1 MICMATPNRATNTT
15 GIATMIELLLPP
27 LFAGLAVALVS
38 GPMGAFVVWRRM
50 AFFGDTLAHGA
61 LLGAAL
67 GLALDISLYLAVV
80 AVCLG
85 LAAALTALQHQQQL
99 ASDTLLGIVAHT
111 TLALVMIAISLQ
123 QGIQV
128 DLFAYLFGDLLA
140 VGWQDALALWAGAIL
155 ILLLMLWQW
164 RALLSI
170 TVSEELAQVEGVA
183 VQRTRLLLMLL
194 RALLIAGA
202 GGSAIA
208 ADLGARKIREELD
221 AMMVLGID
229 PIQRL
234 VVPRVLA
241 AMLVAVFLN
250 GLVSVVGVAGG
261 YVFNVVLQD
270 GTPGAYIASFTALA
284 QLPDL
289 WVGLVKATI
298 FGLIAAV
305 VAAYKGMNAAGGPKG
320 VGDAVNESVVIT
332 FVLLFIVNF
341 VISAIYL
348 QVVPPKTG

>member
-1 MICMATPNRATNTT
+1 MICTATPSRATNTT

-85 LAAALTALQHQQQL
+85 LAGALTALQHQQQL

-111 TLALVMIAISLQ
+111 TLALGVIAISLQ
-123 QGIQV
+123 EGIQV

-140 VGWQDALALWAGAIL
+140 VGWQDTLALWAGAVL

-194 RALLIAGA
+194 LALLIAGA
-202 GGSAIA
+202 IRTVGVLLITSLLVIPAASARRLTHTPAQMA
-208 ADLGARKIREELD
+208 AVAS
-221 AMMVLGID
+221 VLGT
-229 PIQRL
+229 L
-234 VVPRVLA
+234 AVLA
-241 AMLVAVFLN
+241 
-250 GLVSVVGVAGG
+250 GLTVSWFANTPVG
-261 YVFNVVLQD
+261 
-270 GTPGAYIASFTALA
+270 PSI
-284 QLPDL
+284 
-289 WVGLVKATI
+289 
-298 FGLIAAV
+298 V
-305 VAAYKGMNAAGGPKG
+305 VAA
-320 VGDAVNESVVIT
+320 SSL
-332 FVLLFIVNF
+332 FVLTLLRKP
-341 VISAIYL
+341 A
-348 QVVPPKTG
+348 

>member
-61 LLGAAL
+61 LLGAAR

-85 LAAALTALQHQQQL
+85 LAAALAALQHQQQL

-111 TLALVMIAISLQ
+111 TLALGVIAISLQ

-194 RALLIAGA
+194 LALLIAGA
-202 GGSAIA
+202 IRTVGVLLITSLLVIPAASARRLTHTPAQMA
-208 ADLGARKIREELD
+208 AVAS
-221 AMMVLGID
+221 VLGT
-229 PIQRL
+229 L
-234 VVPRVLA
+234 AVLA
-241 AMLVAVFLN
+241 GLAVSWFAN
-250 GLVSVVGVAGG
+250 TPVG
-261 YVFNVVLQD
+261 
-270 GTPGAYIASFTALA
+270 PSI
-284 QLPDL
+284 
-289 WVGLVKATI
+289 
-298 FGLIAAV
+298 V
-305 VAAYKGMNAAGGPKG
+305 VAA
-320 VGDAVNESVVIT
+320 SSL
-332 FVLLFIVNF
+332 FVLTLLRRP
-341 VISAIYL
+341 A
-348 QVVPPKTG
+348 

>member
-1 MICMATPNRATNTT
+1 MICTATPSRAINTT

-85 LAAALTALQHQQQL
+85 LAGALTALQHQQQL

-111 TLALVMIAISLQ
+111 TLALGVIAISLQ
-123 QGIQV
+123 EGIQV

-164 RALLSI
+164 RSLLSI

-194 RALLIAGA
+194 LALLIAGA
-202 GGSAIA
+202 IRTVGVLLITSLLVIPAASARRLTHTPAQMA
-208 ADLGARKIREELD
+208 AVAS
-221 AMMVLGID
+221 VLGT
-229 PIQRL
+229 L
-234 VVPRVLA
+234 SVLA
-241 AMLVAVFLN
+241 GLAVSWFAN
-250 GLVSVVGVAGG
+250 TPVG
-261 YVFNVVLQD
+261 
-270 GTPGAYIASFTALA
+270 PSI
-284 QLPDL
+284 
-289 WVGLVKATI
+289 
-298 FGLIAAV
+298 V
-305 VAAYKGMNAAGGPKG
+305 VAAS
-320 VGDAVNESVVIT
+320 SV
-332 FVLLFIVNF
+332 FVLTLLRKP
-341 VISAIYL
+341 A
-348 QVVPPKTG
+348 

>member
-1 MICMATPNRATNTT
+1 MICTAMPSRAINTT

-85 LAAALTALQHQQQL
+85 LAGALTALQHQQQL

-111 TLALVMIAISLQ
+111 TLALGVIAISLQ
-123 QGIQV
+123 EGIQV

-164 RALLSI
+164 RSLLSI

-194 RALLIAGA
+194 LALLIAGA
-202 GGSAIA
+202 IRTVGVLLITSLLVIPAASARRLTHTPAQMA
-208 ADLGARKIREELD
+208 AVAS
-221 AMMVLGID
+221 VLGT
-229 PIQRL
+229 L
-234 VVPRVLA
+234 AVLA
-241 AMLVAVFLN
+241 GLAVSWFAN
-250 GLVSVVGVAGG
+250 TPVG
-261 YVFNVVLQD
+261 
-270 GTPGAYIASFTALA
+270 PSI
-284 QLPDL
+284 
-289 WVGLVKATI
+289 
-298 FGLIAAV
+298 V
-305 VAAYKGMNAAGGPKG
+305 VAA
-320 VGDAVNESVVIT
+320 SSL
-332 FVLLFIVNF
+332 FVLTLLRKP
-341 VISAIYL
+341 A
-348 QVVPPKTG
+348 

>member
-111 TLALVMIAISLQ
+111 TLALGVIAISLQ

-164 RALLSI
+164 RSLLSI

-194 RALLIAGA
+194 LALLIAGA
-202 GGSAIA
+202 IRTVGVLLITSLLVIPAASARRLTHTPAQMA
-208 ADLGARKIREELD
+208 AVAS
-221 AMMVLGID
+221 VLGT
-229 PIQRL
+229 L
-234 VVPRVLA
+234 AVLA
-241 AMLVAVFLN
+241 GLAVSWFAN
-250 GLVSVVGVAGG
+250 TPVG
-261 YVFNVVLQD
+261 
-270 GTPGAYIASFTALA
+270 PSI
-284 QLPDL
+284 
-289 WVGLVKATI
+289 
-298 FGLIAAV
+298 V
-305 VAAYKGMNAAGGPKG
+305 VAA
-320 VGDAVNESVVIT
+320 SSL
-332 FVLLFIVNF
+332 FVLTLLRKP
-341 VISAIYL
+341 A
-348 QVVPPKTG
+348 

>member
-1 MICMATPNRATNTT
+1 MICMATPSRAINTT

-85 LAAALTALQHQQQL
+85 LAGALTALQHQQQL

-111 TLALVMIAISLQ
+111 TLALGVIAISLQ
-123 QGIQV
+123 EGIQV

-164 RALLSI
+164 RSLLSI

-194 RALLIAGA
+194 LALLIAGA
-202 GGSAIA
+202 IRTVGVLLITSLLVIPAASARRLTHTPAQMA
-208 ADLGARKIREELD
+208 AVAS
-221 AMMVLGID
+221 VLGT
-229 PIQRL
+229 L
-234 VVPRVLA
+234 AVLA
-241 AMLVAVFLN
+241 GLAVSWFAN
-250 GLVSVVGVAGG
+250 TPVG
-261 YVFNVVLQD
+261 
-270 GTPGAYIASFTALA
+270 PSI
-284 QLPDL
+284 
-289 WVGLVKATI
+289 
-298 FGLIAAV
+298 V
-305 VAAYKGMNAAGGPKG
+305 VAA
-320 VGDAVNESVVIT
+320 SSL
-332 FVLLFIVNF
+332 FVLTLLRKP
-341 VISAIYL
+341 A
-348 QVVPPKTG
+348 

>member
-1 MICMATPNRATNTT
+1 
-15 GIATMIELLLPP
+15 MIELLLPP

-85 LAAALTALQHQQQL
+85 LAGALTALQHQQQL

-111 TLALVMIAISLQ
+111 TLALGVIAISLQ
-123 QGIQV
+123 EGIQV

-140 VGWQDALALWAGAIL
+140 VGWRDALALWAGAIL

-164 RALLSI
+164 RSLLSI

-194 RALLIAGA
+194 LALLIAGA
-202 GGSAIA
+202 IRTVGVLLITSLLVIPAASARRLTHTPAQMA
-208 ADLGARKIREELD
+208 AVAS
-221 AMMVLGID
+221 VLGT
-229 PIQRL
+229 L
-234 VVPRVLA
+234 SVLA
-241 AMLVAVFLN
+241 GLAVSWFAN
-250 GLVSVVGVAGG
+250 TPVG
-261 YVFNVVLQD
+261 
-270 GTPGAYIASFTALA
+270 PSI
-284 QLPDL
+284 
-289 WVGLVKATI
+289 
-298 FGLIAAV
+298 V
-305 VAAYKGMNAAGGPKG
+305 VAAS
-320 VGDAVNESVVIT
+320 SV
-332 FVLLFIVNF
+332 FVLTLLRKP
-341 VISAIYL
+341 A
-348 QVVPPKTG
+348 

>member
-85 LAAALTALQHQQQL
+85 LAGALTALQHQQQL

-111 TLALVMIAISLQ
+111 TLALGVIAISLQ
-123 QGIQV
+123 EGIQV

-194 RALLIAGA
+194 LALLIAGA
-202 GGSAIA
+202 IRTVGVLLITSLLVIPAASARRLTHTPAQMA
-208 ADLGARKIREELD
+208 AVAS
-221 AMMVLGID
+221 VLGT
-229 PIQRL
+229 L
-234 VVPRVLA
+234 AVLA
-241 AMLVAVFLN
+241 GLAVSWFAN
-250 GLVSVVGVAGG
+250 TPVG
-261 YVFNVVLQD
+261 
-270 GTPGAYIASFTALA
+270 PSI
-284 QLPDL
+284 
-289 WVGLVKATI
+289 
-298 FGLIAAV
+298 V
-305 VAAYKGMNAAGGPKG
+305 VAA
-320 VGDAVNESVVIT
+320 SSL
-332 FVLLFIVNF
+332 FVLTLLRKP
-341 VISAIYL
+341 A
-348 QVVPPKTG
+348 

>member
-85 LAAALTALQHQQQL
+85 LAGALTALQHQQQL

-111 TLALVMIAISLQ
+111 TLALGVIAISLQ
-123 QGIQV
+123 EGIQV

-164 RALLSI
+164 RSLLSI

-194 RALLIAGA
+194 LALLIAGA
-202 GGSAIA
+202 IRTVGVLLITSLLVIPAASARRLTHTPAQMA
-208 ADLGARKIREELD
+208 AVAS
-221 AMMVLGID
+221 VLGT
-229 PIQRL
+229 L
-234 VVPRVLA
+234 AVLA
-241 AMLVAVFLN
+241 GLAVSWFAN
-250 GLVSVVGVAGG
+250 TPVG
-261 YVFNVVLQD
+261 
-270 GTPGAYIASFTALA
+270 PSI
-284 QLPDL
+284 
-289 WVGLVKATI
+289 
-298 FGLIAAV
+298 V
-305 VAAYKGMNAAGGPKG
+305 VAA
-320 VGDAVNESVVIT
+320 SSL
-332 FVLLFIVNF
+332 FVLTLLRKP
-341 VISAIYL
+341 A
-348 QVVPPKTG
+348 

>member
-1 MICMATPNRATNTT
+1 MICMATPSRATNTT

-85 LAAALTALQHQQQL
+85 LAGALTALQHQQQL

-111 TLALVMIAISLQ
+111 TLALGVIAISLQ

-194 RALLIAGA
+194 LALLIAGA
-202 GGSAIA
+202 IRTVGVLLITSLLVIPAASARRLTHTPAQMA
-208 ADLGARKIREELD
+208 AVAS
-221 AMMVLGID
+221 VLGT
-229 PIQRL
+229 L
-234 VVPRVLA
+234 AVLA
-241 AMLVAVFLN
+241 GLAVSWFAN
-250 GLVSVVGVAGG
+250 TPVG
-261 YVFNVVLQD
+261 
-270 GTPGAYIASFTALA
+270 PSI
-284 QLPDL
+284 
-289 WVGLVKATI
+289 
-298 FGLIAAV
+298 V
-305 VAAYKGMNAAGGPKG
+305 VAA
-320 VGDAVNESVVIT
+320 SSL
-332 FVLLFIVNF
+332 FVLTLLRR
-341 VISAIYL
+341 SS
-348 QVVPPKTG
+348 

>member
-111 TLALVMIAISLQ
+111 TLALGVIAISLQ
-123 QGIQV
+123 EGIQV

-194 RALLIAGA
+194 LALLIAGA
-202 GGSAIA
+202 IRTVGVLLITSLLVIPAASARRLTHTPAQMA
-208 ADLGARKIREELD
+208 AVAS
-221 AMMVLGID
+221 VLGT
-229 PIQRL
+229 L
-234 VVPRVLA
+234 AVLA
-241 AMLVAVFLN
+241 GLAVSWFAN
-250 GLVSVVGVAGG
+250 TPVG
-261 YVFNVVLQD
+261 
-270 GTPGAYIASFTALA
+270 PSI
-284 QLPDL
+284 
-289 WVGLVKATI
+289 
-298 FGLIAAV
+298 V
-305 VAAYKGMNAAGGPKG
+305 VAA
-320 VGDAVNESVVIT
+320 SSL
-332 FVLLFIVNF
+332 FVLTLLRRP
-341 VISAIYL
+341 A
-348 QVVPPKTG
+348 

>member
-1 MICMATPNRATNTT
+1 MICMATPSRAINTT

-85 LAAALTALQHQQQL
+85 LAGALTALQHQQQL

-111 TLALVMIAISLQ
+111 TLALGVIAISLQ
-123 QGIQV
+123 EGIQV

-140 VGWQDALALWAGAIL
+140 VGWQDALALWAGAVL

-194 RALLIAGA
+194 LALLIAGA
-202 GGSAIA
+202 IRTVGVLLITSLLVIPAASARRLTHTPAQMA
-208 ADLGARKIREELD
+208 AVAS
-221 AMMVLGID
+221 VLGTMA
-229 PIQRL
+229 
-234 VVPRVLA
+234 VLA
-241 AMLVAVFLN
+241 GLAVSWFAN
-250 GLVSVVGVAGG
+250 TPVG
-261 YVFNVVLQD
+261 
-270 GTPGAYIASFTALA
+270 PSI
-284 QLPDL
+284 
-289 WVGLVKATI
+289 
-298 FGLIAAV
+298 V
-305 VAAYKGMNAAGGPKG
+305 VAA
-320 VGDAVNESVVIT
+320 SSL
-332 FVLLFIVNF
+332 FVLTLLRR
-341 VISAIYL
+341 SS
-348 QVVPPKTG
+348 

>member
-111 TLALVMIAISLQ
+111 TLALGVIAISLQ

-164 RALLSI
+164 RAPLSI

-194 RALLIAGA
+194 LALLIAGA
-202 GGSAIA
+202 IRTVGVLLITSLLVIPAASARRLTHTPAQMA
-208 ADLGARKIREELD
+208 AVAS
-221 AMMVLGID
+221 VLGT
-229 PIQRL
+229 L
-234 VVPRVLA
+234 AVLA
-241 AMLVAVFLN
+241 GLAVSWFAN
-250 GLVSVVGVAGG
+250 TPVG
-261 YVFNVVLQD
+261 
-270 GTPGAYIASFTALA
+270 PSI
-284 QLPDL
+284 
-289 WVGLVKATI
+289 
-298 FGLIAAV
+298 V
-305 VAAYKGMNAAGGPKG
+305 VAA
-320 VGDAVNESVVIT
+320 SSL
-332 FVLLFIVNF
+332 FVLTLLRRP
-341 VISAIYL
+341 A
-348 QVVPPKTG
+348 